1 MHIAV
6 ANVIRADLL
15 LRQLSLAAAQTA
27 LVPWSGDVRAVL
39 FDAGRRSPQVVN
51 NIERVREILALADQM
66 NVDELIQRFADDAV
80 MELPFAPGKMPKRYD
95 GLDAVR
101 GFQEFARNSFSS
113 FAMVVDAVWETNDPH
128 VVVAEHHSNGVV
140 AANGRTYQ
148 NRYVTFFTFD
158 DAGKVT
164 EWREYYDAGAV
175 VRAFRP

>member
-1 MHIAV
+1 
-6 ANVIRADLL
+6 
-15 LRQLSLAAAQTA
+15 
-27 LVPWSGDVRAVL
+27 
-39 FDAGRRSPQVVN
+39 VN

-66 NVDELIQRFADDAV
+66 NVDELIERFADDAV
-80 MELPFAPGKMPKRYD
+80 MELPFAPGKMRKRYD

-101 GFQEFARNSFSS
+101 GFQEFARDSFSS
-113 FAMVVDAVWETNDPH
+113 FAMAVDAVWETSDPH

-164 EWREYYDAGAV
+164 EWREYYDAGVV
-175 VRAFRP
+175 VRAFRPSQSRRCCSRRAARRHRSRRHRSSPRRCARPTARPRAPSLRPRRRTR